1 MPPKSPTAAGRELT
15 LSRRSLQKLEASA
28 LLRCPAP
35 SLTANHAKLLQLRG
49 VAGNP
54 SSAPVC
60 SAQLRLC
67 PHSVLLAGHRPEP
80 PGSTG
85 RHRAARPL
93 SPAPAQGALGRTR
106 GCVLQPQDA
115 TQGKEEYCS
124 RSYSTSGDVTA
135 KLAVIYNLCPF
146 ARGSGSRSFVR
157 SVVCAPTGPADCLH
171 LPSRPLL
178 PAAPDSSSW
187 ADFSA
192 FASTSVRPPE
202 PGLRCD
208 GSRQPPS
215 CPGRR

>member
-1 MPPKSPTAAGRELT
+1 MQSSSSCGGWPGIPAQHRCARPSCGCARIQSSWLGTDQ
-15 LSRRSLQKLEASA
+15 SRRAAPGSTGQHWEA
-28 LLRCPAP
+28 
-35 SLTANHAKLLQLRG
+35 
-49 VAGNP
+49 
-54 SSAPVC
+54 
-60 SAQLRLC
+60 
-67 PHSVLLAGHRPEP
+67 

-93 SPAPAQGALGRTR
+93 SPAPAQGALGRTQ

-124 RSYSTSGDVTA
+124 RSYSTSDDVTA

-146 ARGSGSRSFVR
+146 GRGSGSRSFVR

-178 PAAPDSSSW
+178 PAPPDSSSW